1 MNVEKIMIMFLAFI
15 SLVGGLNWLVTAL
28 RNMSDDTTTND
39 IFYDWIDQKWVNWVY
54 ILVFICTLV
63 LFIMLLFPSSFN
75 IGGTKSLSYGRI

>member
-1 MNVEKIMIMFLAFI
+1 MNFERVMIIFLAFN

-39 IFYDWIDQKWVNWVY
+39 IFNDWIDQKWVNWIY

-63 LFIMLLFPSSFN
+63 LFIMLLFPGSLN
-75 IGGTKSLSYGRI
+75 IGGTKSLSYGRM

>member
-63 LFIMLLFPSSFN
+63 LFVMLLFPSSFN

>member
-1 MNVEKIMIMFLAFI
+1 MNFEKVMIIFLAFV
-15 SLVGGLNWLVTAL
+15 SLIGGLNWLVTAL

-63 LFIMLLFPSSFN
+63 LFIMLLFPGSLN
-75 IGGTKSLSYGRI
+75 IGGTKSLSYGRM

>member
-1 MNVEKIMIMFLAFI
+1 MFLAFI

-63 LFIMLLFPSSFN
+63 LFVMLLFPSSLN